1 MEFFSFFLKGQ
12 NTCNREKLIRA
23 VVPLWKGHSSLQPQ
37 DCTRALPVGTSVLV
51 IDACAPS
58 VPTHKG
64 QPVFQFSR
72 KNTKKGGVA
81 SDEDGDEAGEPGV
94 QRLEFQ
100 TRQDNS
106 EPPRMVA
113 SLHFDI

>member
-1 MEFFSFFLKGQ
+1 M
-12 NTCNREKLIRA
+12 
-23 VVPLWKGHSSLQPQ
+23 
-37 DCTRALPVGTSVLV
+37 
-51 IDACAPS
+51 
-58 VPTHKG
+58 
-64 QPVFQFSR
+64 
-72 KNTKKGGVA
+72 KKGGVA
-81 SDEDGDEAGEPGV
+81 SNEDRDEAGEPGV

>member
-1 MEFFSFFLKGQ
+1 M
-12 NTCNREKLIRA
+12 
-23 VVPLWKGHSSLQPQ
+23 
-37 DCTRALPVGTSVLV
+37 GTSALV
-51 IDACAPS
+51 ISACAPS

-64 QPVFQFSR
+64 QPVFQFPR
-72 KNTKKGGVA
+72 KSTKKGGVA
-81 SDEDGDEAGEPGV
+81 SDEEGDVAREPGV

-113 SLHFDI
+113 SLCFFIGRHLKNPLCPVTDMNPKVDIFFFLKI